1 MRISKS
7 KFVAGCQCVKR
18 LYWQVHEPELAA
30 EPDAA
35 DQAIMQQG
43 HEVGMLARQLFPGG
57 VEVRNDR
64 GLDDAIRATRE
75 LATNREIP
83 AIFEGVF
90 EHDGV
95 LVKVDILQRR
105 SDSRWRL
112 IEVKSST
119 SVKEEHLDDVAIQY
133 RAVSGSGLDIG
144 SCCLAHVNRNYVFR
158 GGMVDPWRFFRIR
171 NVTRQVEKLQPK
183 LTFQLRAQFTVLNM
197 ANAPE
202 IATGPH
208 CTNPV
213 TCEFFDRCNP
223 PRPVDHIGY
232 LPRLHANAA
241 EELEE
246 MGIESI
252 RDVPDDFEL
261 TEIQRRAAT
270 CVQTGEP
277 WYDFDGL
284 KAALAG
290 LPYPLFFMDFE
301 TVNPAIPCFA
311 NMRPYDHLP
320 FQWSVHAQKEP
331 SAEPEH
337 HEFLAMDGTD
347 PRREFITS
355 LCAALAENGSIVVYN
370 ATFESQR
377 LTELATWF
385 PEHAAQIENIKSR
398 LWDLLPVVRNHVYH
412 PAFAGSYSLKS
423 VLPALLPEMSY
434 EDMLVGNGP
443 DAGLAWG
450 SLVRGGLDCGERD
463 KIRKGLLEY
472 CRQDTLALVKI
483 VTRLR
488 LISTGFTRCD

>member
-30 EPDAA
+30 QPDAA

-43 HEVGMLARQLFPGG
+43 QEVGRLARQLFPGG
-57 VEVRNDR
+57 IEVRSDR
-64 GLDDAIRATRE
+64 GLDQAIRSTRE
-75 LATNREIP
+75 LVANLAVP

-95 LVKVDILQRR
+95 LVKVDVLQRW
-105 SDSRWRL
+105 SDSRWCL

-133 RAVSGSGLDIG
+133 RAVSRSGLDIG
-144 SCCLAHVNRNYVFR
+144 SCCLAHVNRNYVFQ

-197 ANAPE
+197 ANAPG

-241 EELEE
+241 DELEE

-252 RDVPDDFEL
+252 CDIPDDFEL
-261 TEIQRRAAT
+261 TDVQRRAAR

-277 WYDFDGL
+277 WYDIDGF
-284 KAALAG
+284 KAALVG
-290 LPYPLFFMDFE
+290 LRYPLFFMDFE
-301 TVNPAIPCFA
+301 TVNPAIPRFA
-311 NMRPYDHLP
+311 GMRPYDHLP
-320 FQWSVHAQKEP
+320 FQWSAHVQKEP
-331 SAEPEH
+331 GAELEH
-337 HEFLAMDGTD
+337 YEFLSMDGED
-347 PRREFITS
+347 PRCKFITS
-355 LCAALAENGSIVVYN
+355 LWAALGESGNIVVYN
-370 ATFESQR
+370 AAFESGR
-377 LTELATWF
+377 LSEFAAWL
-385 PEHAAQIENIKSR
+385 PEFAERIKNTQAR

-423 VLPALLPEMSY
+423 VLPALVPDMTY
-434 EDMLVGNGP
+434 EGMEVADGSE
-443 DAGLAWG
+443 AGLAWE
-450 SLVRGGLDCGERD
+450 SLVRGGLDCRECD
-463 KIRKGLLEY
+463 KTRKGLLDY

-483 VTRLR
+483 IAMLR
-488 LISTGFTRCD
+488 SILAGPA